1 MLDPGPNTPGEIE
14 APWLPPR
21 ATGWKRGERPHGVD
35 GHAQEIVVAC
45 DTQTVYGTRP
55 AARLAALGGIAIASL
70 ALAGQPL
77 PAALLT
83 GIAGSG
89 LSALTAAQPADENRS
104 PEELLSNFIHFVKIA
119 RFDVAAGEA
128 ASLLDSGLTETE
140 FVDLVDESG
149 ELDRFQSAVAQALRV
164 DGLEEIAG
172 ELSIMYRNGRL
183 KRARDPGQIA
193 ENIDLLAGNIGEGL
207 FARDRLVA
215 AGEYAVPQLLEALIG
230 GGPAAQR
237 ARVQQVLIEM
247 GRQSVAPLSE
257 ALTSLESPAARE
269 RILDVLAAIRYPAA
283 LPAILTIYTTTDS
296 DAVRAASVRAIDAIG
311 GSIDESPAAVY
322 ADLAEGYYGHREELT
337 SFPGEAFQLAWD
349 VTPGQGLTMRAV
361 PSEIFHESMALRM
374 AERSLRLDPTSQD
387 TLALWIASAFRRE
400 IESDGLE
407 YVDDIYPREAMYFAV
422 AGGPDISQ
430 RVLARAIVSR
440 DTPLALRAIEAIES
454 TAGVA
459 SLTGVEG
466 ERRAL
471 VDALGFHSRRVQFDA
486 ALAIAAAQPTNE
498 FAGAERVVPILAS
511 AIRDAGTRYAI
522 VLTGDDREEFD
533 RIAGMLSDDGYTVL
547 PPAVG
552 GIKDIAAAIAEAPG
566 IDLVVTSMPG
576 SQTVAAHN
584 EARVESRLA
593 AAPMLLLASS
603 TDTGDLQRRFNR
615 DRTVMIRRNAIDTE
629 QFANAV
635 GQLVDEALGG
645 RIDESEARSYSA
657 SALSALRDLAV
668 GRNPVLRVEDAAM
681 PLIAAIGDA
690 RGENAINI
698 AEVLSYMDQPRAQ
711 VALADAALDASGT
724 TQLALLD
731 RVASAARRFGN
742 NLETRQV
749 NGVLTLARSDDDATA
764 IAAAT
769 VAGALSLP
777 NSELVPLITGGD
789 AERAG
794 R

>member
-1 MLDPGPNTPGEIE
+1 M
-14 APWLPPR
+14 
-21 ATGWKRGERPHGVD
+21 
-35 GHAQEIVVAC
+35 AC

-55 AARLAALGGIAIASL
+55 VVLNTARLVGLGAIAIAGL
-70 ALAGQPL
+70 ASGTLGNSHASG
-77 PAALLT
+77 PALVSA
-83 GIAGSG
+83 IAGS
-89 LSALTAAQPADENRS
+89 ALAQPAEEDRS

-128 ASLLDSGLTETE
+128 AALLDTGLTEEE

-149 ELDRFQSAVAQALRV
+149 ELDRFQSAIAQALRV
-164 DGLEEIAG
+164 DGLEQIAG
-172 ELSIMYRNGRL
+172 ELNAMYRNGQL
-183 KRARDPGQIA
+183 KRARNPDQIA
-193 ENIDLLAGNIGEGL
+193 RNIDLLGGNVGEAL
-207 FARDRLVA
+207 FARSRLNA
-215 AGEYAVPQLLEALIG
+215 AGEYAAPQLLEALIG

-257 ALTSLESPAARE
+257 ALTGLESPSARE

-283 LPAILTIYTTTDS
+283 LPAILTVYNSTDS
-296 DAVRAASVRAIDAIG
+296 DAVRAAAARAVDAIG
-311 GSIDESPAAVY
+311 GSLDDAPSAVY
-322 ADLAEGYYGHREELT
+322 AQLAEGYYTHREELT
-337 SFPGEAFQLAWD
+337 SFPGEPFQLAWT

-400 IESDGLE
+400 IEAEGLE
-407 YVDDIYPREAMYFAV
+407 YVDEVYPREAMYFAV

-430 RVLARAIVSR
+430 RVLARAIETR

-471 VDALGFHSRRVQFDA
+471 VDALGFHSRRVQLDA
-486 ALAIAAAQPTNE
+486 ALAIAAAQPTSE

-511 AIRDAGTRYAI
+511 AIRDAGSRYAI
-522 VLTGDDREEFD
+522 VLTGSDREEYD
-533 RIAGMLSDDGYTVL
+533 RVTDQLVAEGYDVL
-547 PPAVG
+547 PPATD
-552 GIKDIAAAIAEAPG
+552 GIKDIASAIAEAPG
-566 IDLVVTSMPG
+566 IDLIVASLPG
-576 SQTVAAHN
+576 DRAVSAHD
-584 EARVESRLA
+584 EARVEPRLA
-593 AAPMLLLASS
+593 AAPMLILGSS
-603 TDTGDLQRRFNR
+603 ADTGDLERRFGR
-615 DRTVMIRRNAIDTE
+615 DQTVMIRRNAIDTE
-629 QFANAV
+629 QFAEAV
-635 GQLVDEALGG
+635 GQLVDRAQGG
-645 RIDESEARSYSA
+645 RIDESEARAYSGA
-657 SALSALRDLAV
+657 ALSALRDLAV
-668 GRNPVLRVEDAAM
+668 GRNAVLRVEDAAM
-681 PLIAAIGDA
+681 PLIAAIADA
-690 RGENAINI
+690 RGENAVNI
-698 AEVLSYMDQPRAQ
+698 GEVLSYMDQPRAQ
-711 VALADAALDASGT
+711 VALADAALDASGS
-724 TQLALLD
+724 TQLELLD

-742 NLETRQV
+742 NLEPRQV
-749 NGVLTLARSDDDATA
+749 NGVMRLARSDDDATA